1 MVMSGA
7 VCPASR
13 GRGGAS
19 RALGASKCF
28 GSAKTLPQE
37 GFIPAED
44 VKGIG
49 APMEARFQG
58 EGWRMPSA
66 AVAARWLEGLEG
78 VE

>member
-1 MVMSGA
+1 MRGA
-7 VCPASR
+7 VCAASR
-13 GRGGAS
+13 LRAGAS

-49 APMEARFQG
+49 APMEVRFHG
-58 EGWRMPSA
+58 EDWRMPSD
-66 AVAARWLEGLEG
+66 AVASLWLEELEGLE
-78 VE
+78 

>member
-1 MVMSGA
+1 MRGA
-7 VCPASR
+7 VCAASR
-13 GRGGAS
+13 LRAGAS

-49 APMEARFQG
+49 APMEARFHG
-58 EGWRMPSA
+58 GGWRVPPAPGASLW
-66 AVAARWLEGLEG
+66 VEELEGLE
-78 VE
+78 